1 MAEVKVTLTEC
12 LECNQIFVEDF
23 DPCNFEKHPKQN
35 GAYSV
40 VSRKAR
46 HHGKPLSLL
55 GYATDV
61 RLDSSKL
68 RVSFGK

>member
-1 MAEVKVTLTEC
+1 MSVRVMLTEC
-12 LECNQIFVEDF
+12 LECNQIFVEEM
-23 DPCNFEKHPKQN
+23 DPCNFEKHLKRN
-35 GAYSV
+35 DAYSV
-40 VSRKAR
+40 VSRKAQ

-68 RVSFGK
+68 RASSGK

>member
-1 MAEVKVTLTEC
+1 MSVRVMLTEC
-12 LECNQIFVEDF
+12 LECNQIFVEEM
-23 DPCNFEKHPKQN
+23 DPCNFEKHQRQN
-35 GAYSV
+35 DAYSV

-55 GYATDV
+55 GFATDV

-68 RVSFGK
+68 RGSFGK